1 MKNLKQPGK
10 NKSSLYQQPV
20 LSVAPIREDTST
32 LSGNLVV
39 DHFGKIKTT
48 HTVCSTFVLRLR
60 LHMLCELEH
69 AFTELQKESTEK
81 KPEPKLNW
89 DARQLMTQ
97 NSFRA
102 KEPILALRRALL
114 NLSKGYE
121 HMLLSVQNTKC
132 FTSMSKIQVMGS
144 LLNMLLKILGI
155 ILSFLFINHV

>member
-1 MKNLKQPGK
+1 M
-10 NKSSLYQQPV
+10 SLYQQPV

-48 HTVCSTFVLRLR
+48 RTICSTFVLGLR

-69 AFTELQKESTEK
+69 AYTELQKESTEK

-121 HMLLSVQNTKC
+121 HILLSVQNTKC
-132 FTSMSKIQVMGS
+132 FTSMSKIQVMSS

-155 ILSFLFINHV
+155 ILSFLFINHF